1 MEINFGVFIPQGWKM
16 ELASIEDP
24 ADKWA
29 KAVEIARYA
38 EEVGLDSL
46 WVYDHFHN
54 VPRPAHET
62 VFECWTTLAAIS
74 QVTSRI
80 KLGQMVTCTPYR
92 DPSLTAKI
100 TANIDVISGGRLIW
114 GVGAGWY
121 DHEFKGYGY
130 EFERPAARI
139 KMMEEAIEIVT
150 AMWSE
155 DDVSYE
161 GTHYTLEGAQ
171 CDPKPLQQPRPQV
184 LVGGGGEQLTLRV
197 VARLADASNFGG
209 TAEQFAHKCEVLKG
223 HCADVGRDYD
233 EIQKTISTEILIR
246 ETEAEIEAA
255 GSLSLMQLPMD
266 DWKAGNYIGT
276 PEQVAARMQE
286 MIDLGATGFYP
297 WCADY
302 PDTETV
308 RLLAEQVMPEVRRA
322 NA

>member
-1 MEINFGVFIPQGWKM
+1 M
-16 ELASIEDP
+16 
-24 ADKWA
+24 
-29 KAVEIARYA
+29 
-38 EEVGLDSL
+38 
-46 WVYDHFHN
+46 
-54 VPRPAHET
+54 
-62 VFECWTTLAAIS
+62 
-74 QVTSRI
+74 
-80 KLGQMVTCTPYR
+80 
-92 DPSLTAKI
+92 
-100 TANIDVISGGRLIW
+100 
-114 GVGAGWY
+114 
-121 DHEFKGYGY
+121 
-130 EFERPAARI
+130 
-139 KMMEEAIEIVT
+139 
-150 AMWSE
+150 
-155 DDVSYE
+155 
-161 GTHYTLEGAQ
+161 
-171 CDPKPLQQPRPQV
+171 
-184 LVGGGGEQLTLRV
+184 TLRV